1 MFYQALNSKIECF
14 DKCVK
19 VTKLLLMTSTA
30 VCSMLTFVYLKE
42 LSEGL
47 ENADFNSIET
57 TFEELKECIVRA
69 HICNMD

>member
-19 VTKLLLMTSTA
+19 MTEIFLLTSTA
-30 VCSMLTFVYLKE
+30 VFTMLTFMYLKE

-47 ENADFNSIET
+47 ENANFGSIET
-57 TFEELKECIVRA
+57 TFEELKECIIRA
-69 HICNMD
+69 HICNLN